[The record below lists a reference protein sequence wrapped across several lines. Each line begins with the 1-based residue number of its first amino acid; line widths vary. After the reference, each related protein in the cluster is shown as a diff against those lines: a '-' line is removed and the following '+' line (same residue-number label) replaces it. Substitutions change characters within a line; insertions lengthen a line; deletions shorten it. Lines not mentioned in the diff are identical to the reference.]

1 MKVKPVILIF
11 IRNFKI
17 FTDVFPKRIKVVLR
31 CELYAVL
38 SVLLETTLE
47 LVGYSLWL
55 TVGTIV
61 CIWGNKCQ
69 SRWCRDAIFPGLMW
83 DETSWGLRSEWLL

>member
-17 FTDVFPKRIKVVLR
+17 FADIFPKRIKVVLR

-38 SVLLETTLE
+38 AVLFGTTLE
-47 LVGYSLWL
+47 LVGYSLL
-55 TVGTIV
+55 HCPYPSSKTF
-61 CIWGNKCQ
+61 
-69 SRWCRDAIFPGLMW
+69 DAGILSS
-83 DETSWGLRSEWLL
+83 TL